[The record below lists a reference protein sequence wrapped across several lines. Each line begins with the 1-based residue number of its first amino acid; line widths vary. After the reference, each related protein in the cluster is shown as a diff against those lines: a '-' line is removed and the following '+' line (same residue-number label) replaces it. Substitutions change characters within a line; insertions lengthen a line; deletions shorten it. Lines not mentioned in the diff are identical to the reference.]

1 MDETKIYSKLL
12 KHDERLE
19 RLEEK
24 IENLATKAEMHGKL
38 DKILHIVER
47 LDTERATTTYKIG
60 KVETW
65 IDQAAP
71 KLDIK
76 YEH

>member
-12 KHDERLE
+12 EHDERLE

-24 IENLATKAEMHGKL
+24 IENLATKAEMHNKL

-47 LDTERATTTYKIG
+47 LDTERVATNYKLDQHEQRIT
-60 KVETW
+60 KLEQ
-65 IDQAAP
+65 QAAST
-71 KLDIK
+71 
-76 YEH
+76 

>member
-12 KHDERLE
+12 EHDERLE

>member
-12 KHDERLE
+12 EHDERLE

-24 IENLATKAEMHGKL
+24 MENLATKAEMHDKL

-47 LDTERATTTYKIG
+47 LDTERATTNYKLDQNEERIS
-60 KVETW
+60 KLAQ
-65 IDQAAP
+65 QAASA
-71 KLDIK
+71 
-76 YEH
+76 

>member
-12 KHDERLE
+12 EHDERLE

-24 IENLATKAEMHGKL
+24 MANLATKAEMHDKL

-47 LDTERATTTYKIG
+47 LDTERATTNYKLDQNEERIS
-60 KVETW
+60 KLAQ
-65 IDQAAP
+65 QAASA
-71 KLDIK
+71 
-76 YEH
+76 

>member
-12 KHDERLE
+12 EHDERLE

-24 IENLATKAEMHGKL
+24 IENLATKAEMHNKL

-47 LDTERATTTYKIG
+47 QTLNG
-60 KVETW
+60 
-65 IDQAAP
+65 
-71 KLDIK
+71 
-76 YEH
+76 